1 MTVEDGAG
9 AGAATVLVGAVVVG
23 AVVFVIGA
31 AAEFRRAD
39 GFWQAPQSPSGGG
52 PICLGILVYDVG
64 HPGCISV
71 RADYVSPED
80 IVPKHGQLDCTVV
93 R

>member
-31 AAEFRRAD
+31 AAELGSVA
-39 GFWQAPQSPSGGG
+39 GGG
-52 PICLGILVYDVG
+52 AVLL
-64 HPGCISV
+64 
-71 RADYVSPED
+71 
-80 IVPKHGQLDCTVV
+80 L
-93 R
+93 